1 MRRTL
6 LWALLALAL
15 GVLAALWL
23 RNDNG
28 YVLLSWRG
36 WVLETS
42 LPAFIG
48 AGLAGGGLL
57 YATLR
62 LFFTGLRLP
71 GQVRER
77 LRRNR
82 VRRARESFESGLVRL
97 LQGQWAR
104 AEVELVRR
112 AADHPTGG
120 LNHLL
125 AARAAHQQSAFER
138 RDHYLDLAARH
149 DVNTQIAEQLAR
161 AEFHLEQE
169 QYARARA
176 LLQALHERQPELAS
190 VSTLLAETL
199 AKVEDWMA
207 LHALLSQPTVVSA
220 LKPERRHALAA
231 SAACGLLSTA
241 AQAGRLEQ
249 LKARW
254 DLSAPWRN
262 DPRVRRAYVRGL
274 IALNA
279 HTEAAAQIAQG
290 LREGWDGE
298 LALLHA
304 ELLPTDE
311 TAHLAAIEQWFGE
324 FGVKPELLWIA
335 ARACQRA
342 RLWGKARAH
351 LDHLLRVQP
360 TPAVYRELAHLCE
373 ATHNPTE
380 AATFY
385 KSGLEL
391 ALSRS
396 ALMKTD

>member
-6 LWALLALAL
+6 LLALLALAF
-15 GVLAALWL
+15 GVFAALGL
-23 RNDNG
+23 RADSG

-42 LPAFIG
+42 LPAFVGAIVAG
-48 AGLAGGGLL
+48 AGVL
-57 YATLR
+57 YAAVR
-62 LFFTGLRLP
+62 LVFAGVRLP
-71 GQVRER
+71 AQVRER
-77 LRRNR
+77 LQRNR
-82 VRRARESFESGLVRL
+82 VRRARESFESGLARL
-97 LQGQWAR
+97 LQGQWGR
-104 AEVELVRR
+104 AEIELVRR

-149 DVNTQIAEQLAR
+149 DVSTQLAAQLAR

-176 LLQALHERQPELAS
+176 LLQDLHERAPELTT
-190 VSTLLAETL
+190 VSGLLAETL
-199 AKVEDWMA
+199 AKVEDWLA
-207 LHALLSQPTVVSA
+207 LHALLSQPTVVGA
-220 LKPERRHALAA
+220 LKPDRRQALAA
-231 SAACGLLSTA
+231 SAACGLLNTA
-241 AQAGRLEQ
+241 AEAGRLEQ

-254 DLSAPWRN
+254 DLSAPWRG
-262 DPRVRRAYVRGL
+262 DARVRRAYVRGL
-274 IALNA
+274 LALNA
-279 HTEAAAQIAQG
+279 HTEAAAHIAQG

-311 TAHLAAIEQWFGE
+311 TAHLAVIEQWFGE

-360 TPAVYRELAHLCE
+360 TPAVHRELARLCE
-373 ATHNPTE
+373 ATQNPDE
-380 AATFY
+380 AAQFY

-396 ALMKTD
+396 TVVE